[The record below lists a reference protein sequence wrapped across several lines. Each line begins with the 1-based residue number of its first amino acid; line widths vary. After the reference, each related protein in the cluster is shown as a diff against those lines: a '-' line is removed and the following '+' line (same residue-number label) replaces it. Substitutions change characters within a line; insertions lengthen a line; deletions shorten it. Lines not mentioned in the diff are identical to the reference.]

1 MVSEREVREALADE
15 LSAELLRIAAEQ
27 NERFASWQDA
37 ERYRM
42 AARMAYGLDL
52 QVREVTTKKAT
63 SDNPLAFKPKGDQ

>member
-37 ERYRM
+37 ERYRL

-52 QVREVTTKKAT
+52 QVRETAKKT
-63 SDNPLAFKPKGDQ
+63 ISDNPLAFKPKGDQ